1 MLIEFN
7 TFQKH
12 SADSKLSINTYLLS
26 VAAVFQKLQV
36 SIETKQHV
44 ST

>member
-12 SADSKLSINTYLLS
+12 LADSKLSANTYLMS
-26 VAAVFQKLQV
+26 VAAVFQKL
-36 SIETKQHV
+36 
-44 ST
+44 

>member
-12 SADSKLSINTYLLS
+12 LADSKLSANTYLIS
-26 VAAVFQKLQV
+26 VAAVFQEL
-36 SIETKQHV
+36 
-44 ST
+44 